1 MFFNLCV
8 LPDLEKLVRSLMR
21 KTVNE
26 FNMPV
31 WQCVQCSKVYS
42 SGQSTNLRDH
52 IESHHIDGLQFPCDQ
67 CPHVAR
73 SSKRLSNHMKTHKAS
88 DMVFHASMLWVVA
101 PKPSSHFVKINHSI
115 WSSEYSSCICINMGG
130 SVKNFVLTLVSVQR
144 SSI

>member
-1 MFFNLCV
+1 M
-8 LPDLEKLVRSLMR
+8 MR

-26 FNMPV
+26 FNSPV

-73 SSKRLSNHMKTHKAS
+73 SSKRLSNHMKTHKVS
-88 DMVFHASMLWVVA
+88 DMAFHVSNVVTM
-101 PKPSSHFVKINHSI
+101 SN
-115 WSSEYSSCICINMGG
+115 
-130 SVKNFVLTLVSVQR
+130 L
-144 SSI
+144 